1 MQAQGT
7 RSNVEQDDAS
17 DRAIIDAL
25 IDDPGPWAVDDL
37 KREFLNPL
45 AVEDSLNR
53 LVGVGMVHRLG
64 DGFVFASRTAK
75 QAAAIYEQ
83 G

>member
-1 MQAQGT
+1 MHDQST
-7 RSNVEQDDAS
+7 RSNIEFDDAS

-25 IDDPGPWAVDDL
+25 TDDPGPWAVVEL
-37 KREFLNPL
+37 QREFLNPL

-53 LVGVGMVHRLG
+53 LVGVGMVHRIG

-83 G
+83 

>member
-1 MQAQGT
+1 MQDKGIA
-7 RSNVEQDDAS
+7 SNAEQDDAS

-25 IDDPGPWAVDDL
+25 IDDPGPWAVVEL
-37 KREFLNPL
+37 QREFLNPL
-45 AVEDSLNR
+45 TVEDSLNR

-64 DGFVFASRTAK
+64 DGFVLATRTAK
-75 QAAAIYEQ
+75 QAAAIFE

>member
-1 MQAQGT
+1 MQGNDT
-7 RSNVEQDDAS
+7 RSLVEQDDVS

-25 IDDPGPWAVDDL
+25 IDDPGPWALDDL

-45 AVEDSLNR
+45 AVEDSLAR
-53 LVGVGMVHRLG
+53 LVGVGMVHRIG

-75 QAAAIYEQ
+75 QAAAIFE